1 MSFKSRNYTHRGMDA
16 STVHAYQLLHYRIN
30 LYIFIQGHN
39 AKELMDS
46 PQWKGLMGGF
56 LQIKATKGKRKNM
69 NNSFIYLIMITVNI

>member
-1 MSFKSRNYTHRGMDA
+1 MQVQFMLISYYIIELIYIYIYIG
-16 STVHAYQLLHYRIN
+16 AY
-30 LYIFIQGHN
+30 
-39 AKELMDS
+39 AKEVMDS